1 LKYTYIAVNS
11 KNRKY
16 KGEMTANSRDEVRK
30 NLRSRGLTALSV
42 TQLQDPAE
50 INAGKSIWERELN
63 IKDIHDTKIRKK
75 RMLAM
80 MHQMGLMMKAGISL
94 SMAMEVMVDTESD
107 KNLRKVLTEIT
118 KELYN
123 GVPLSAAMSRFKTF
137 PHIVINII
145 QAGEANGRL
154 DLSFAQCASILEKE
168 IALFGKIK
176 TALAY
181 PAFLLGLTI
190 ILMIVLSVLVI
201 PSFSTLFSSFG
212 AELPAITQFTVG
224 VSNML
229 INHWYIILLIIA
241 ALVFGLRCLYKYNES
256 FCMWWSRTQLKL
268 PLIGKVMRISHI
280 ARFCRIMATL
290 TDAGIRIIKALELA
304 RDVIANAYM
313 KDCMNQ
319 IIEDVKIG
327 TPINVAMSRYPVFDA
342 LLVSMIR
349 VGEESGML
357 SDSLRKMTDMYEQQ
371 ADESTKRL
379 TGAITPVLT
388 VLIAIVVATVV
399 ISIVV
404 PMFGMYD
411 VIATSVNS

>member
-1 LKYTYIAVNS
+1 MKYTYIAVNS

-145 QAGEANGRL
+145 QAGEANGR
-154 DLSFAQCASILEKE
+154 F
-168 IALFGKIK
+168 
-176 TALAY
+176 
-181 PAFLLGLTI
+181 
-190 ILMIVLSVLVI
+190 
-201 PSFSTLFSSFG
+201 
-212 AELPAITQFTVG
+212 
-224 VSNML
+224 
-229 INHWYIILLIIA
+229 
-241 ALVFGLRCLYKYNES
+241 
-256 FCMWWSRTQLKL
+256 
-268 PLIGKVMRISHI
+268 
-280 ARFCRIMATL
+280 
-290 TDAGIRIIKALELA
+290 
-304 RDVIANAYM
+304 
-313 KDCMNQ
+313 
-319 IIEDVKIG
+319 
-327 TPINVAMSRYPVFDA
+327 
-342 LLVSMIR
+342 
-349 VGEESGML
+349 
-357 SDSLRKMTDMYEQQ
+357 
-371 ADESTKRL
+371 
-379 TGAITPVLT
+379 
-388 VLIAIVVATVV
+388 
-399 ISIVV
+399 
-404 PMFGMYD
+404 
-411 VIATSVNS
+411 